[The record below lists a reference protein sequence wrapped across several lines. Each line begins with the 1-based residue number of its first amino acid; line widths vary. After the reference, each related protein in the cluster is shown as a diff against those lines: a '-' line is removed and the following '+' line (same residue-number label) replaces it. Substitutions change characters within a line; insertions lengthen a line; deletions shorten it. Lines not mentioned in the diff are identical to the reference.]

1 MSLLTVYK
9 PAQGKIVRL
18 STAGTLAVVAIL
30 ITFWLI
36 QQPGISG
43 LSPLWKLAVGGM
55 LMLVVGFG
63 IFRLMNWVRF
73 ADFMIMTESEMR
85 KVYWPP
91 RPTVIAWT
99 KVVIS
104 LTLILALL
112 LTVVD
117 SGFVQVAKW
126 LKLI

>member
-1 MSLLTVYK
+1 MSLLQIYK

-18 STAGTLAVVAIL
+18 STAGTLAVMTIL
-30 ITFWLI
+30 IAFWLI
-36 QQPGISG
+36 EQPGIVG
-43 LSPLWKLAVGGM
+43 LSPLWKLAVGGV
-55 LMLVVGFG
+55 LMLAVGYG

-99 KVVIS
+99 KVVIG
-104 LTLILALL
+104 LTLIMALL

>member
-1 MSLLTVYK
+1 LSLFSVYK

-18 STAGTLAVVAIL
+18 ITGSSLAVVAIL
-30 ITFWLI
+30 IGFWLI
-36 QQPGISG
+36 EQPGISG
-43 LSPLWKLAVGGM
+43 LSPLAKLAAVAVLLGAVGY
-55 LMLVVGFG
+55 G

-99 KVVIS
+99 KVVIA
-104 LTLILALL
+104 LTLIMALM
-112 LTVVD
+112 LTAVD
-117 SGFVQVAKW
+117 YGFIQIAKW
-126 LKLI
+126 LQLI